1 MHRRWQYLV
10 FRARVCTRVRQGT
23 HTRVHVHTLV
33 GAACYTEVLY
43 RLTVGNRRE
52 AEESLSGAAAWLWL
66 SYIINLSLS
75 ASLPLPRVPV
85 LSRSRLSLPLPFS
98 LLPSVSR
105 SPTAHPGG
113 CLPLLPVVSPLT
125 HLTPSELCL
134 PLLAPLDLPYT
145 RPSSQSGVAGSFR
158 ASKRIKSY
166 GRRETRPPLAL
177 LVPRRYLPVSRW
189 YLWLRC
195 VALRCVPRITAVPSV
210 SCLFRVARN

>member
-1 MHRRWQYLV
+1 M
-10 FRARVCTRVRQGT
+10 CTRVRQGT
-23 HTRVHVHTLV
+23 AYARARTLV

-85 LSRSRLSLPLPFS
+85 LSSSLPFS
-98 LLPSVSR
+98 LSLSCRLSLANPPWWLPSAFAGR
-105 SPTAHPGG
+105 LAPRPPHPQRA
-113 CLPLLPVVSPLT
+113 LSAAA
-125 HLTPSELCL
+125 
-134 PLLAPLDLPYT
+134 APLDLPYT

-166 GRRETRPPLAL
+166 GRERLDLRSLSWSLAGTFRSL
-177 LVPRRYLPVSRW
+177 LVSPVA
-189 YLWLRC
+189 LHC
-195 VALRCVPRITAVPSV
+195 VASHHSGTTRELPFPISA
-210 SCLFRVARN
+210 